1 MPALKQEGEVF
12 VDEPAQERTPLQESY
27 SETMENE
34 MFGKL
39 TPYVAAIILLASA
52 AVASAQVSSGSA
64 GAAQQNAAPPS
75 GLNGHP
81 SGSNG
86 QGHDGGKQYMHNPR
100 TKE

>member
-1 MPALKQEGEVF
+1 VTF
-12 VDEPAQERTPLQESY
+12 SSTEPAQERTPLQESY

>member
-1 MPALKQEGEVF
+1 
-12 VDEPAQERTPLQESY
+12 
-27 SETMENE
+27 

-39 TPYVAAIILLASA
+39 VPCVAAIIQLASV
-52 AVASAQVSSGSA
+52 AVASAQVSAGSA

-86 QGHDGGKQYMHNPR
+86 QGHDGGKQYMHNRR
-100 TKE
+100 TKERDLEL

>member
-1 MPALKQEGEVF
+1 
-12 VDEPAQERTPLQESY
+12 
-27 SETMENE
+27 

-86 QGHDGGKQYMHNPR
+86 QGHDGGKTVYAQSSHQRVRFGVVVHNSANR
-100 TKE
+100 MATLEAQARVCVLGNRLR

>member
-1 MPALKQEGEVF
+1 
-12 VDEPAQERTPLQESY
+12 
-27 SETMENE
+27 

-52 AVASAQVSSGSA
+52 GVASAQVSSGSA

-81 SGSNG
+81 SENG
-86 QGHDGGKQYMHNPR
+86 QGHDGGKQLCTILAPKSEIWGCSSGYDGQ
-100 TKE
+100 